1 MTLYLKYRP
10 QTLADLDSQE
20 AREAL
25 KRIVASGKIPQAILF
40 SGPKGIGKTSAARI
54 LAKILNCE
62 RLASSK
68 PATRS
73 YKLEANYEPCNKC
86 EQCISITNGNNLDVI
101 EIDAASHRGIDDIRS
116 LKEGVKLA
124 TFGGKKKVYIIDEAH
139 MLTLEASNALLK
151 TLEEPP
157 EHVTFILATTNPEKL
172 IETIKSRTRIVEFGK
187 AKVEEI
193 IRQLTRIVKGER
205 IKAEDGVLD
214 LIAGRADGSFRDA
227 VKLLEELSLTSKD
240 LKQKS
245 VAEYLL
251 SLKFFNL
258 DDFFPLLANKKSKEA
273 LECLEKASQKAISM
287 RSLCDRIV
295 EKLKDSLLSLWALP
309 GETLPGFSSDEHLTL
324 IDLFLNARSQIGASP
339 IAQLPLELAVL
350 KFCQPKLNELNQIDL
365 AKDEVKDE
373 DLGNSNKVDTQKDS
387 AVSQET
393 WGKILREVKPRN
405 TSVEALLRAARPV
418 GFDGGILTLGVF
430 YKFHKERL
438 EKKEYRDIL
447 EEVSQ
452 NVMGTPVRVIC
463 TLTEPPQKPAVTQEK
478 DNNILPPSDAVLTE
492 PKDEDIIKAA
502 KEIFDS

>member
-10 QTLADLDSQE
+10 QILADLDSQE

-25 KRIVASGKIPQAILF
+25 QRIVSSGKIPHAILF

-68 PATRS
+68 PAPRS

-157 EHVTFILATTNPEKL
+157 EHVIFMLATTNPEKL

-187 AKVEEI
+187 AKPDEI
-193 IRQLTRIVKGER
+193 NRQLTRIVKGEK
-205 IKAEDGVLD
+205 IKVEEGVLD
-214 LIAGRADGSFRDA
+214 LIARRADGSFRDA
-227 VKLLEELSLTSKD
+227 AKLFEELSLTSKV
-240 LKQKS
+240 LTKRS
-245 VAEYLL
+245 VEEYLL

-287 RSLCDRIV
+287 RFLCDRIV

-309 GETLPGFSSDEHLTL
+309 GETLSGFSSDEHMIL
-324 IDLFLNARSQIGASP
+324 IDLFLNARA
-339 IAQLPLELAVL
+339 
-350 KFCQPKLNELNQIDL
+350 
-365 AKDEVKDE
+365 
-373 DLGNSNKVDTQKDS
+373 
-387 AVSQET
+387 
-393 WGKILREVKPRN
+393 
-405 TSVEALLRAARPV
+405 
-418 GFDGGILTLGVF
+418 
-430 YKFHKERL
+430 
-438 EKKEYRDIL
+438 
-447 EEVSQ
+447 
-452 NVMGTPVRVIC
+452 
-463 TLTEPPQKPAVTQEK
+463 
-478 DNNILPPSDAVLTE
+478 
-492 PKDEDIIKAA
+492 
-502 KEIFDS
+502 